1 MLNRIQPT
9 QQEGNDAEALP
20 LLKIFEALPGLLLVL
35 SPTLVIRA
43 ATNAY
48 LQETLTER
56 ENIVGRYVFDVFP
69 DNPHVP
75 ESLSTS
81 SLMASFQ
88 QVLTTGKP
96 HSMDVFQ
103 YDIPDPANP
112 GGFMERYWNTTNTPV
127 LNEQGEVLYM
137 IHETANVSEEVKAKN
152 LLEQSRKRE
161 QEALAQAEQ
170 QRLRLERL
178 FEQAPA
184 AFAML
189 EGPEL
194 VYKVINNAYQQLF
207 PGRQMLNL
215 PLFEALPELR
225 DQPVFDIVQN
235 VVTTGET
242 YEGKEVLIPV
252 ARYEGQ
258 PTDDIYWNFIYQALY
273 NAQGQISGMLVFA
286 LDVTEFVEARRQV
299 EKSAES
305 LQGLNTELEERVKS
319 RTRELQLAQAEAW
332 SQKQQ
337 LEDLFMQAPAAIC
350 ILDGPELVFQLVN
363 PVYKQIF
370 PGRDIQGKPLLKAL
384 PELEGTAIPAI
395 LNSVYQTGE
404 TYVASDLPLMLAR
417 YEGAPLE
424 EIFWTFTYLARRNG
438 EGIVDGVLVYAHDV
452 TNQVEARRSIEAT
465 AQQLQLITDSLPV
478 LISYM
483 DRKKKYRF
491 ANKIYNAW
499 FDLKGESIV
508 NKHIS
513 EVIGD
518 EAYEKIKGYIR
529 HALAGEKVDY
539 EAAMPYRE
547 GLKHV
552 RISYVPDFRNGKV
565 VGFYS
570 LVMDMSEQVAAR
582 EALQRSEQEAKDIA
596 KELVAANKQLTHINA
611 DLDTF
616 IYTAS
621 HDLKAPISNIEMLME
636 ELLLEL
642 PLQSL
647 EQGELST
654 IIGMM
659 RGAIARFKKTID
671 SLTQISKLQKDEHG
685 MEASVS
691 LKEVVQEVRQDME
704 QIILKSGAQVHVS
717 IESCNTVTFS
727 EKNLRSVVYNL
738 LSNAVKYR
746 HPERELT
753 IDVSCQEE
761 GEYVVL
767 QVRDNGLGLSA
778 EQQGKLFTMF
788 RRFHDHVEGSGVG
801 LFMVKRI
808 MDNAGGKIKVRSKEG
823 EGTLF
828 SIYFIKNS
836 QAAERPLL

>member
-1 MLNRIQPT
+1 MLNRLQPT
-9 QQEGNDAEALP
+9 QPEENDADALP
-20 LLKIFEALPGLLLVL
+20 LLKIFETLPGLLLVL

-56 ENIVGRYVFDVFP
+56 ENIIGRCVFNVFP
-69 DNPHVP
+69 ENPHVP
-75 ESLSTS
+75 ESSSTS
-81 SLMASFQ
+81 SLIASFQ

-96 HSMDVFQ
+96 HSMDIFQ

-112 GGFMERYWNTTNTPV
+112 GAFKERFWSTTNTPV
-127 LNEQGEVLYM
+127 LDEQGEVRYI
-137 IHETANVSEEVKAKN
+137 IHETVNVSEEVKAKD

-161 QEALAQAEQ
+161 QEAVAQAEQ

-194 VYKVINNAYQQLF
+194 VYKVINSAYQQLF

-225 DQPVFDIVQN
+225 EQPVYDIVQN
-235 VVTTGET
+235 VITTGET
-242 YEGKEVLIPV
+242 FEGKEVLIPI

-258 PTDDIYWNFIYQALY
+258 PTEDIYWNFIYQALFD
-273 NAQGQISGMLVFA
+273 AQGQISGMLVFA

-305 LQGLNTELEERVKS
+305 LQALNTELEERVKS
-319 RTRELQLAQAEAW
+319 RTRDLLLAQAETLR
-332 SQKQQ
+332 QKQQ

-350 ILDGPELVFQLVN
+350 ILDGPEWVFQLVN
-363 PVYKQIF
+363 PVYQHIF
-370 PGRDIQGKPLLKAL
+370 PGRDIQGKPLLEAL
-384 PELEGTAIPAI
+384 PEMEGTVIPAI
-395 LNSVYQTGE
+395 LSRVYQTGE
-404 TYVASDLPLMLAR
+404 TYVAIDLPLMLAR
-417 YEGAPLE
+417 HEGAPLE

-438 EGIVDGVLVYAHDV
+438 EGMVDGVLVYAHDV

-478 LISYM
+478 LISYL
-483 DRKKKYRF
+483 DRKKRYRF
-491 ANKIYNAW
+491 ANKMYDSW

-508 NKHIS
+508 NKPIS

-518 EAYEKIKGYIR
+518 KAYEKIKGNIKR
-529 HALAGEKVDY
+529 ALAGEKVDY
-539 EAAMPYRE
+539 EAAMPYKE
-547 GLKHV
+547 GLRHV
-552 RISYVPDFRNGKV
+552 RTSYVPDFRNSEV

-570 LVMDMSEQVAAR
+570 LIMDMSEQVAAR
-582 EALQRSEQEAKDIA
+582 EALERSEQEARDIA
-596 KELVAANKQLTHINA
+596 KELVASNRQLTHINA
-611 DLDTF
+611 DLDNF

-642 PLQSL
+642 PQQSL
-647 EQGELST
+647 EQGELRT
-654 IIGMM
+654 IIGMI
-659 RGAIARFKKTID
+659 RGAITRFKKTID
-671 SLTQISKLQKDEHG
+671 SLTHISMLQKDEPG

-691 LKEVVQEVRQDME
+691 LEEVIQEVRQDME
-704 QIILKSGAQVHVS
+704 KFILKSGAQVDVS
-717 IESCNTVTFS
+717 VEACNTVTFS
-727 EKNLRSVVYNL
+727 EKNLRSIVYNL

-746 HPERELT
+746 HPERVLRVE
-753 IDVSCQEE
+753 VSCHEE

-767 QVRDNGLGLSA
+767 EVRDNGLGLSA

-801 LFMVKRI
+801 LYMVKRI
-808 MDNAGGKIKVRSKEG
+808 MDNAGGKIKVRSEEG

-828 SIYFIKNS
+828 SIYFRKNS
-836 QAAERPLL
+836 HTAGRPLL